1 MTASLAPWRGFT
13 IIRGIAF
20 STDPSDR
27 RCTLLLSLADDV
39 GGQARVVQ
47 MEFRGVANLTM
58 RNLGGG
64 ISQFCG
70 LMSEDISSRQWDRL
84 HYRVFDVEHDAI
96 EFLCDSFDC
105 YDERRSN

>member
-1 MTASLAPWRGFT
+1 
-13 IIRGIAF
+13 
-20 STDPSDR
+20 
-27 RCTLLLSLADDV
+27 
-39 GGQARVVQ
+39 

-70 LMSEDISSRQWDRL
+70 LETEDIRSRQLDRI
-84 HYRVFDVEHDAI
+84 HYRVFDFEHDAI
-96 EFLCDSFDC
+96 EFFCDSFSC